1 MVVIGCVL
9 VAKSMPMGETVVVP
23 VRVVAVAGHHFTE
36 VLVRVE
42 VVMLGN
48 NSGIFV
54 VERSGVSLVLEL
66 NMGLLLCSYGVGEV
80 MSGDFVVNRVVVD
93 DMGLIMMISV
103 VVLEA
108 LDEVSGVLVGSLV
121 LILVCVVVG

>member
-66 NMGLLLCSYGVGEV
+66 NMGLLLCSYSVGEM
-80 MSGDFVVNRVVVD
+80 MSGDLVVNRMIMD

>member
-9 VAKSMPMGETVVVP
+9 VAKSMPMGETVVIP

-66 NMGLLLCSYGVGEV
+66 NMGLLLCSYSVGEM
-80 MSGDFVVNRVVVD
+80 MSRDLVVNRMIMD

>member
-9 VAKSMPMGETVVVP
+9 VAKSMAVGETVVVP
-23 VRVVAVAGHHFTE
+23 VSVVAVAGHHFTE
-36 VLVRVE
+36 VLMRVE
-42 VVMLGN
+42 VVVLGD
-48 NSGIFV
+48 NSGVFV
-54 VERSGVSLVLEL
+54 VERSRVSLVLEL

-80 MSGDFVVNRVVVD
+80 MSGHFVVNRVVVD

-108 LDEVSGVLVGSLV
+108 LDEVGGVLVGSPV

>member
-1 MVVIGCVL
+1 MVIGCVL

-66 NMGLLLCSYGVGEV
+66 NMGLLLCSYSVGEM
-80 MSGDFVVNRVVVD
+80 MSGDLVVNRMIMD